1 MTQLTTSVSIYGY
14 VDGVSTQE
22 RLQHTVSHI
31 MYTFKYFK
39 GTHDITWGRPLIT
52 IIPAGIQN
60 SIHVYVGYY
69 VKSNQAFSS
78 DDFQKLR
85 SSLNPCGQII
95 NNNQSVQLTAAR
107 LSGPYMDATILGQ
120 VLSRNLRLKRFW
132 ATQRRMQGTL
142 GMVAPLTPIV
152 TNHNIN
158 GPILPVG
165 LVGIKVGVN
174 GRLTRESSRPRFTEQ
189 LVSVGALT
197 ADNYHVLD
205 SSAIPSI
212 NKKNAYTTK
221 VSIVYRL

>member
-1 MTQLTTSVSIYGY
+1 MTQITTSVSIYGY
-14 VDGVSTQE
+14 VDGISTQE

-85 SSLNPCGQII
+85 SSLNPCGQTI

-152 TNHNIN
+152 TNNNIN